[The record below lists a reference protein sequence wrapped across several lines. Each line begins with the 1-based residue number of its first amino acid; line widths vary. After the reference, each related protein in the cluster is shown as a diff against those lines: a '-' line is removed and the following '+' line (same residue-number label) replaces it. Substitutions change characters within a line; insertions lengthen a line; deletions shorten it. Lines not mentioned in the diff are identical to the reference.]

1 MADHECAT
9 CLFWDGDNCK
19 QGAGR
24 TSRNARC
31 VYPMSRWANKFAG
44 QGREMGYLGGFQ
56 VVHEAPKGTVG
67 FKTHSGEVVSFPKS
81 KGKKDA
87 KGKTSKK

>member
-24 TSRNARC
+24 TERNARC
-31 VYPMSRWANKFAG
+31 VYPMSRWANKLEG

-56 VVHEAPKGTVG
+56 VVHEAPKGEVAFTTKDGKRVQFAKKG
-67 FKTHSGEVVSFPKS
+67 GHSAE
-81 KGKKDA
+81 
-87 KGKTSKK
+87 GKTNKK